1 MAAPD
6 KGVVQL
12 PKRVTIHLAHGE
24 PAVDNET
31 VVLWSTEGD
40 EMEWVSDQDF
50 VICFPRE
57 SPFDSYHFNS
67 ANPRSGKIKPGASG
81 KYKYN
86 VEVNGRVLDPTVII
100 KP

>member
-6 KGVVQL
+6 KGVVTL
-12 PKRVTIHLAHGE
+12 PKKVKINFANGE
-24 PAVDNET
+24 PSVDNEN

-40 EMEWVSDQDF
+40 QLEWVSDHDF
-50 VICFPRE
+50 VICFPRN
-57 SPFDSYHFNS
+57 SPFKSNHFGS
-67 ANPRSGKIKPGASG
+67 HNPRSGSIKPGASG

-86 VEVNGRVLDPTVII
+86 VEVNGQILDPTVIV